1 MRLRIDKKK
10 SYFALQV
17 RQEVFSSCHHYL
29 DAGRDPF
36 VCATSSGSH
45 SEGQWGATWRPV
57 FTELHCVAVEKGG
70 GGRNSIESD
79 MELPWKDD
87 GVQNFE
93 CSEVETRANSRKAC
107 DQSPGSVPLL

>member
-1 MRLRIDKKK
+1 MLAVTN
-10 SYFALQV
+10 SYVLPAVTVILKGSGELPGDRYSQSFTVLQ
-17 RQEVFSSCHHYL
+17 
-29 DAGRDPF
+29 
-36 VCATSSGSH
+36 
-45 SEGQWGATWRPV
+45 WRR
-57 FTELHCVAVEKGG
+57 GG

-107 DQSPGSVPLL
+107 DQSPGSPEEASGRT